1 MDSLALAGIA
11 VPVVVALVL
20 LFFVAIGSGTIG
32 SLLGLG
38 GGLVLVPALVLI
50 FGIEIHL
57 AIAASLVSVVATS
70 TGAASTQVEGGFTNP
85 RLGMFLESAT
95 AVGGFAGAVLSVTL
109 LATHG
114 TVLLAVFIVVV
125 VIAAAYM
132 LLHRGRDIDPD
143 PPHDPLADRLQ
154 LVGRYVEPDRGAT
167 IDYRVTGTAR
177 GLAIS
182 GLAGLASG
190 LLGIGGGLFK
200 VPAMNSIMNVPI
212 RVASATSTFM
222 IGVTAAAGALVYLF
236 AGDVGILITAPTA
249 VGTVLGSQ
257 IGSEL
262 RPRTTSA
269 LLKDAFVAVLVFAA
283 ISMTAELLGWFP

>member
-1 MDSLALAGIA
+1 LDGLTLAGSAVPIA
-11 VPVVVALVL
+11 VAL
-20 LFFVAIGSGTIG
+20 LFLFLVAIGAGTMG
-32 SLLGLG
+32 SMLGLG
-38 GGLVLVPALVLI
+38 GGLVLVPALVLV
-50 FGIEIHL
+50 FGIDVHL

-70 TGAASTQVEGGFTNP
+70 TGAASVQVESGFTNP

-95 AVGGFAGAVLSVTL
+95 ALGGLAGAALAVTL

-114 TVLLAVFIVVV
+114 QILIGIFIAVVLV
-125 VIAAAYM
+125 AAAYM
-132 LLHRGRDIDPD
+132 YLHRGRDVDPD
-143 PPHDPLADRLQ
+143 PPHDRWADRLR
-154 LVGRYVEPDRGAT
+154 LGGASLDPDRGAMVE
-167 IDYRVTGTAR
+167 YRVTGTGL

-200 VPAMNSIMNVPI
+200 VPAMNSVMNVPI

-257 IGSEL
+257 VGSEL
-262 RPRTTSA
+262 RPRATSR
-269 LLKDAFVAVLVFAA
+269 LLKDVFVAVLVFAA
-283 ISMTAELLGWFP
+283 CSMGAQLVGVFP

>member
-1 MDSLALAGIA
+1 MDTLSLAGFA
-11 VPVVVALVL
+11 VPVVAALAL
-20 LFFVAIGSGTIG
+20 LFLVAVGAGTIG
-32 SLLGLG
+32 ALLGLG
-38 GGLVLVPALVLI
+38 GGLVIVPSLVLL
-50 FGIEIHL
+50 FGIDVHL

-95 AVGGFAGAVLSVTL
+95 AVGGFAGAL
-109 LATHG
+109 LAVTVLASHG
-114 TVLLAVFIVVV
+114 AVLLAVFIVVV
-125 VIAAAYM
+125 VVAAGSMFA
-132 LLHRGRDIDPD
+132 HRGRDIDPA
-143 PPHDPLADRLQ
+143 PAHDALADRLH

-167 IDYRVTGTAR
+167 VDYRVTGTGL

-182 GLAGLASG
+182 AMAGLASG

-200 VPAMNSIMNVPI
+200 VPAMNSVMNVPI

-257 IGSEL
+257 VGSLL
-262 RPRTTSA
+262 RPRATSA
-269 LLKDAFVAVLVFAA
+269 LLKNVFVAVLLLAA
-283 ISMTAELLGWFP
+283 VSMTAELLGWFP